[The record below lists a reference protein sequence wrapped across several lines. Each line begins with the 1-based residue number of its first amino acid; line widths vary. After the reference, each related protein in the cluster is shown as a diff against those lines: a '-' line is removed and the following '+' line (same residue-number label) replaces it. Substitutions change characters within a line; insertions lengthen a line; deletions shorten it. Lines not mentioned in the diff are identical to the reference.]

1 MTTYTTIG
9 DLEGLSDGT
18 AVAVKNF
25 ADGVATA
32 FTKQAEGLAREGAV
46 VPFRMFTGA
55 LEKGLVT
62 DGQDEIPHAGQW
74 YWRTNW
80 MYFVHKVD
88 ETTVTYTL
96 FRDGIIY
103 PPYVRTRMLSE
114 FNRRDRRKQPVDDP
128 ESAVGRLQN
137 VEVLS
142 TELVRVTAEL
152 AEANATRDADRRKA
166 RQFDEQVTRL
176 RRYLDAAQNVV
187 AEM

>member
-1 MTTYTTIG
+1 
-9 DLEGLSDGT
+9 
-18 AVAVKNF
+18 
-25 ADGVATA
+25 
-32 FTKQAEGLAREGAV
+32 
-46 VPFRMFTGA
+46 
-55 LEKGLVT
+55 
-62 DGQDEIPHAGQW
+62 
-74 YWRTNW
+74 
-80 MYFVHKVD
+80 VD